1 VRWKALV
8 KSRSGLIGLVV
19 VVCYLLMA
27 SLGPVVDRRDPLQ
40 QNLNTTLRP
49 PGQDGYLLG
58 SDELGRDTLAR
69 IIHGAR
75 ISMVIGITAV
85 SLGALIGIP
94 LGLTSGYYG
103 GRFDGVLM
111 RITDI
116 LLALPRILLAVT
128 IAAIY
133 GLGFWSLVI
142 AIGFPDIPVFA
153 RVTRSSTLSV
163 ARLDYVAAAKAM
175 GTPES
180 RIMIRHILPNVFG
193 PVIVQ
198 ATFDLATAILTAGGL
213 SFLGLGIQPPT
224 PEWGSMLAQGKRYM
238 RIAPHLIALPGLA
251 LAVLILGINL
261 LGDAL
266 RQAYDPRFRGRG

>member
-1 VRWKALV
+1 VRWTSLV
-8 KSRSGLIGLVV
+8 RSRSGLVGVV
-19 VVCYLLMA
+19 IVVAYLLVA
-27 SLGPVVDRRDPLQ
+27 IVGPFAAPRDPMA
-40 QNLNTTLRP
+40 QNLGTALRP
-49 PGQDGYLLG
+49 PGQDGYLAG
-58 SDELGRDTLAR
+58 SDELGRDTLTR

-75 ISMVIGITAV
+75 ISIVIGIAAV
-85 SLGALIGIP
+85 SVGALAGIP
-94 LGLTSGYYG
+94 LGLVSGYYG

-111 RITDI
+111 RLTDI

-142 AIGFPDIPVFA
+142 AIGFPDVPVFA
-153 RVTRSSTLSV
+153 RVTRAATLSV
-163 ARLDYVAAAKAM
+163 VHQDYTAAAKAV
-175 GTPES
+175 GAPDR
-180 RIMIRHILPNVFG
+180 RIMLRHVLPNAFG

-224 PEWGSMLAQGKRYM
+224 PEWGSMLAQGRRYM
-238 RIAPHLIALPGLA
+238 RVAPHLIVFPGLA
-251 LAVLILGINL
+251 LAVLILGVNL

-266 RQAYDPRFRGRG
+266 RQAYDPRFQGRD

>member
-1 VRWKALV
+1 M

-94 LGLTSGYYG
+94 LGLMSGYYG

-175 GTPES
+175 GIPES

-266 RQAYDPRFRGRG
+266 RQAYDPRFRGRD

>member
-1 VRWKALV
+1 MRWKALV

-175 GTPES
+175 GIPES

-198 ATFDLATAILTAGGL
+198 ATFDVATAILTAGGL

-266 RQAYDPRFRGRG
+266 RQAYDPRFRGRD